1 VPTIAALETSDIR
14 FPTSR
19 ELDGSDAL
27 NPDPDYSA
35 AYVIVR
41 TDAEDGLEGH
51 GFAFTVGRGTE
62 VQVAAIDALERLVVG
77 LDVEA
82 ALADMAGF
90 WRGLAADS
98 QLRWLGPEKG
108 VIHMATGAVVNALW
122 DLHAKRAGKPLW
134 RVLADMTPQ
143 EIVALVD
150 FRYISDALSPQE
162 ALDLLEQR
170 RAGREERIA
179 RLLAE
184 GVPAYT
190 TSPGW
195 LGYSDEKLRRLIRE
209 ALADGFTHIK
219 LKVGADVEEDVRR
232 CGIAREEMG
241 PDLPLLVDANQAW
254 DVATAIAWMRRL
266 EPFGITW
273 IEEPTSP
280 DDVLGHAAI
289 ARAVDPIKVATGE
302 HCHNRVMFKQ
312 FLQAGAL
319 RYCQIDA
326 CRLGG
331 VNEVVA
337 VLLLAAKF
345 GVPVCPHAGGV
356 GLCELVQHLA
366 AFDYVA
372 VGASWEDHVVEYVDH
387 LHEHFV
393 DPCVVER
400 GRYRAPGAPG
410 YSSEMRAES
419 REEHAFPH
427 GRVWAA
433 EAATR

>member
-1 VPTIAALETSDIR
+1 VTTIAALETSDIR

-19 ELDGSDAL
+19 ELDGSDAV

-41 TDAEDGLEGH
+41 TDADDGLEGH

-62 VQVAAIDALERLVVG
+62 VQVAAIDALAARVVG
-77 LDVEA
+77 LELEA
-82 ALADMAGF
+82 VLADMAGF
-90 WRGLAADS
+90 WRGLVADS

-108 VIHMATGAVVNALW
+108 VIHMATGAIVNAIW
-122 DLHAKRAGKPLW
+122 DLYAKREGKPLW
-134 RVLADMTPQ
+134 RLLADMTPEQ
-143 EIVALVD
+143 VVALVD
-150 FRYISDALSPQE
+150 FRYLTDALTPEE
-162 ALDLLEQR
+162 ALALLDAR
-170 RAGREERIA
+170 RAGKQERIA
-179 RLLAE
+179 TLLAD

-209 ALADGFTHIK
+209 ALANGFTHIK
-219 LKVGADVEEDVRR
+219 LKVGGDLEDDVRR
-232 CGIAREEMG
+232 CAAAREEMG
-241 PDLPLLVDANQAW
+241 PELPLLVDANQAW
-254 DVATAIAWMRRL
+254 DVGVAIEWMRRL

-273 IEEPTSP
+273 IEEPTNP
-280 DDVLGHAAI
+280 DDILGHAAVG
-289 ARAVDPIKVATGE
+289 RALHPIGIATGE

-312 FLQAGAL
+312 LMQAGAID
-319 RYCQIDA
+319 YCQIDA
-326 CRLGG
+326 CRLAG
-331 VNEVVA
+331 VNEVIA

-366 AFDYVA
+366 AFDFVA
-372 VGASWEDHVVEYVDH
+372 VSGSWEHRIVEYVDH

-393 DPCVVER
+393 DPCVVEH
-400 GRYRAPGAPG
+400 GRYRAPAAPG
-410 YSSEMRAES
+410 YSSEMRGETRAEY
-419 REEHAFPH
+419 AFPD

-433 EAATR
+433 DAAWR

>member
-1 VPTIAALETSDIR
+1 VTTIAALETSDIR

-19 ELDGSDAL
+19 ELDGSDAM

-41 TDAEDGLEGH
+41 TDADDGLEGH

-62 VQVAAIDALERLVVG
+62 VQAAGIDALAPLV
-77 LDVEA
+77 LDRDLDAV
-82 ALADMAGF
+82 LGDMAGF
-90 WRGLAADS
+90 WRGLVADS

-108 VIHMATGAVVNALW
+108 VMHMATAAVVNAVW
-122 DLHAKRAGKPLW
+122 DLYAKREGKPLW
-134 RVLADMTPQ
+134 RLLADMTPEQ
-143 EIVALVD
+143 IVALVD
-150 FRYISDALSPQE
+150 FRYLTDALSPAE
-162 ALDLLEQR
+162 ALELLQER
-170 RAGREERIA
+170 EAGKEERIR

-195 LGYSDEKLRRLIRE
+195 LGYSDEKMRRLIRE

-219 LKVGADVEEDVRR
+219 LKVGADVDEDVRR
-232 CGIAREEMG
+232 CAAAREEMG
-241 PDLPLLVDANQAW
+241 PDVPLLVDANQAW
-254 DVATAIAWMRRL
+254 DVGTAIDWMRRL

-280 DDVLGHAAI
+280 DDILGHAAI
-289 ARAVDPIKVATGE
+289 ARALRPIGVATGE

-312 FLQAGAL
+312 LMQAGAID
-319 RYCQIDA
+319 YCQIDA

-331 VNEVVA
+331 VNEVIA

-372 VGASWEDHVVEYVDH
+372 VGASWERRIVEYVDH

-393 DPCVVER
+393 DPCVVED

-419 REEHAFPH
+419 RAEHAFPH

-433 EAATR
+433 EAAAR